1 MRKNRSTS
9 KLLYDWTRRL
19 HFYFGLFVS
28 PFILIFSV
36 STIMLN
42 HGWQP
47 VPQEFTYTVPLP
59 IDESLKGAQL
69 VSQLTSQLNL
79 RGEIIGNGV
88 VRDNKTMIVVMR
100 PGATR
105 RIVVD
110 TKARQ
115 AEVTLRTFGFLDT
128 MRYLHMNPGPH
139 KPTRWIFGKLWGWV
153 ADTTVYLT
161 LFLTVSGV
169 FMWLVLK
176 SERRLGLLALGAG
189 CLSFGASTYALLF

>member
-9 KLLYDWTRRL
+9 KLLFDWTRRL

-28 PFILIFSV
+28 PFILIFSI

-47 VPQEFTYTVPLP
+47 VPQELTNTVPLQ
-59 IDESLKGAQL
+59 IDESLQGAQL
-69 VSQLTSQLNL
+69 VSQVTSQLNL

-139 KPTRWIFGKLWGWV
+139 KPARWIFGKLWGGV

-176 SERRLGLLALGAG
+176 SERRFGLLALGAG
-189 CLSFGASTYALLF
+189 CLSFVACIYALLF

>member
-1 MRKNRSTS
+1 
-9 KLLYDWTRRL
+9 LYHWTRRL

-42 HGWQP
+42 HGWQS
-47 VPQEFTYTVPLP
+47 VPQEFTYTVPLQ
-59 IDESLKGAQL
+59 IDESLTGAQL

-79 RGEIIGNGV
+79 RGEIIGNGL
-88 VRDNKTMIVVMR
+88 VRDNQTMIVVMR

-110 TKARQ
+110 TKTRQ
-115 AEVTLRTFGFLDT
+115 AKVTLRTFGFLDT

-139 KPTRWIFGKLWGWV
+139 KPTRWIIGKLWGGV
-153 ADTTVYLT
+153 ADTCYL
-161 LFLTVSGV
+161 SG
-169 FMWLVLK
+169 FF
-176 SERRLGLLALGAG
+176 RCLA
-189 CLSFGASTYALLF
+189 C

>member
-1 MRKNRSTS
+1 
-9 KLLYDWTRRL
+9 
-19 HFYFGLFVS
+19 
-28 PFILIFSV
+28 
-36 STIMLN
+36 MLN
-42 HGWQP
+42 HRWQQL
-47 VPQEFTYTVPLP
+47 PQEFTFTVPVQ
-59 IDESLKGAQL
+59 IDDSLKGPQL
-69 VSQLTSQLNL
+69 VSQLTKQLKL
-79 RGEIIGNGV
+79 HGEIIGNGV
-88 VRDNKTMIVVMR
+88 VRDNKSMIVVMR

-115 AEVTLRTFGFLDT
+115 AEVTLRTFGFLET

-153 ADTTVYLT
+153 ADTTVYVT

-176 SERRLGLLALGAG
+176 SERRNGLVALGAG
-189 CLSFGASTYALLF
+189 CLSFGASIYALLF